1 MTSSPCRCQRLLSVR
16 MSVLLCP
23 GVFETNLSIL
33 KETSKKQKNQS
44 TFRSSWWVFSLLA
57 LGDLFLALLHSLYS
71 SSALDRRHCGVK
83 VCAQKTVLIIQRSTG
98 TEWQRGGLYL
108 VRALPAVTRR
118 SILSLHFSFL
128 LSFLIEGAELW
139 AKRLLQSNSNVARCS
154 QLGLIKLQDNSK
166 TLFCSLALLE
176 GKWLVLIAGVQ
187 EPFFFFVMRGKAGR

>member
-1 MTSSPCRCQRLLSVR
+1 M
-16 MSVLLCP
+16 
-23 GVFETNLSIL
+23 
-33 KETSKKQKNQS
+33 
-44 TFRSSWWVFSLLA
+44 
-57 LGDLFLALLHSLYS
+57 
-71 SSALDRRHCGVK
+71 K

-128 LSFLIEGAELW
+128 LSCLIEGAELW

-187 EPFFFFVMRGKAGR
+187 EPFFFFVMRGKAG